1 MSVLLFRV
9 YSDVNGNTGRPWLLP
24 TNIRNLNIYASFM
37 MYFRVREQD
46 CPHRLLSPQ
55 APILKSMTEFTGKE
69 KSKRKGK
76 KKYLCNLFR
85 SPMGNLC

>member
-1 MSVLLFRV
+1 
-9 YSDVNGNTGRPWLLP
+9 
-24 TNIRNLNIYASFM
+24 

-55 APILKSMTEFTGKE
+55 APILKSMTEFTGKK

-76 KKYLCNLFR
+76 KNTFVIFSDPQWATSVRACFIFTD
-85 SPMGNLC
+85 